1 MEAVLLLP
9 PPAIP
14 HPRTHLLVPGAG
26 LTARAGERE
35 VARFAARLPIAAPL
49 GGTVRQ
55 GQGGGERHMSGVQR
69 ACAAGDGAIP
79 PPPYPSRATP
89 RTNPL
94 SWIALFTLEES
105 RVVP

>member
-1 MEAVLLLP
+1 MEAELLLP
-9 PPAIP
+9 PSTIP

-55 GQGGGERHMSGVQR
+55 GQGGGERRMSGVQR

-79 PPPYPSRATP
+79 PYPPRATP

>member
-1 MEAVLLLP
+1 MEAELLLP

-55 GQGGGERHMSGVQR
+55 GQGGGERRMSGVQR

-79 PPPYPSRATP
+79 PPPYPPRATP

>member
-1 MEAVLLLP
+1 MEAELLLP
-9 PPAIP
+9 PSTIP

-35 VARFAARLPIAAPL
+35 VTRFAARLPIAAPL

-55 GQGGGERHMSGVQR
+55 GQGGGERRMSGVQR

-79 PPPYPSRATP
+79 PYPPRATP